1 MKYIGFAAPLLVSSA
16 LLMAAGGK
24 PAGGG
29 GGGTPGVLSL
39 RLSSETA
46 PAGGVVQVKLLLTEP
61 SPISTGKM
69 DFAFDSSMFS
79 DVVGINLIAPG
90 GDVSGTAVVTNGKLS
105 LHFTSPKGTFGT
117 ILGYPIMT
125 MAMKI
130 RPYIFPGTQSFVT
143 LNTDTSVFSGLLG
156 APLAAAIKPGT
167 ITVGNFPAVYNVLP
181 GGGKV
186 KAGDPIIIVGSGFD
200 AGAKLSLDPAV
211 KFQAQFVNSNTFIVT
226 TATDFQLDGARIRIV
241 NTDKAK
247 STVEYYSYLRAA
259 SSGASSDGMLSQT
272 VPLFS
277 GNDYSE
283 AFVPIAS
290 PVFGSN
296 LDTGIA
302 LENATGSD
310 ATVQLEMSD
319 AFGVKLG
326 ETRLIVPAYN
336 KFSRTVQE
344 LFGVKPSVTSVVR
357 VRSLVPVRVMGI
369 LINQTVQ
376 DVFPINVIGVPVL

>member
-1 MKYIGFAAPLLVSSA
+1 MKYIGFAAPLLLSSA

-24 PAGGG
+24 PASGG

-39 RLSSETA
+39 RLTSETA
-46 PAGGVVQVKLLLTEP
+46 PTGGVVQVKLLLTEP

-79 DVVGINLIAPG
+79 DVLGINLIAPG

-130 RPYIFPGTQSFVT
+130 RPNIFPGTQSFVT

-167 ITVGNFPAVYNVLP
+167 ITVGNFPAIYNVLP

-186 KAGDPIIIVGSGFD
+186 KAGDPITIVGRGFD
-200 AGAKLSLDPAV
+200 AGAKLSLDATV

-247 STVEYYSYLRAA
+247 STAEYYSYLRAA
-259 SSGASSDGMLSQT
+259 SSGASSDAMLSQT

-283 AFVPIAS
+283 AFVPI
-290 PVFGSN
+290 GTN

-302 LENATGSD
+302 LENAAASD
-310 ATVQLEMSD
+310 ATVQLEISD
-319 AFGVKLG
+319 AFGTKLG
-326 ETRLIVPAYN
+326 ETRVIVPAYN
-336 KFSRTVQE
+336 KFSRTVLE

>member
-1 MKYIGFAAPLLVSSA
+1 MKYIGFAVPLLLSSA
-16 LLMAAGGK
+16 LLMAGGGK
-24 PAGGG
+24 LAG

-39 RLSSETA
+39 RLTSETA
-46 PAGGVVQVKLLLTEP
+46 PAGGVVQVKLQLTEP

-79 DVVGINLIAPG
+79 DVLGINLIAPG

-130 RPYIFPGTQSFVT
+130 RPNIFPGTQSFVT

-186 KAGDPIIIVGSGFD
+186 KAGDPITIVGSGFD

-211 KFQAQFVNSNTFIVT
+211 KFQAQHVNSNTFIVT

-259 SSGASSDGMLSQT
+259 SSGASSDRMLSQT

-336 KFSRTVQE
+336 KFSRTVKE